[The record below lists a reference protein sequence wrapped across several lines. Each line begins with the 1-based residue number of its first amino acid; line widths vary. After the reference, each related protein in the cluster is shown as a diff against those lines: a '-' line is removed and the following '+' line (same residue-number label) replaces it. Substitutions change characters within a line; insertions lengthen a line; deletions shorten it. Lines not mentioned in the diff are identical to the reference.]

1 MISVVEGLKYS
12 QAVMCESLGS
22 VRNSS
27 GEDRAGGGRL
37 GGSPE
42 QLEPSH
48 TLLDTHHHKPV
59 RSNDFTIKKIKK
71 SWVVFNSWLGQKET
85 NPTTGL
91 QINLCWNCPF

>member
-1 MISVVEGLKYS
+1 MISVVKGLKYG

-22 VRNSS
+22 VRSSS
-27 GEDRAGGGRL
+27 GEDRGGSGRL

-59 RSNDFTIKKIKK
+59 RSNDFTLKMLGI
-71 SWVVFNSWLGQKET
+71 SNPWLSQRDK
-85 NPTTGL
+85 
-91 QINLCWNCPF
+91 CNC